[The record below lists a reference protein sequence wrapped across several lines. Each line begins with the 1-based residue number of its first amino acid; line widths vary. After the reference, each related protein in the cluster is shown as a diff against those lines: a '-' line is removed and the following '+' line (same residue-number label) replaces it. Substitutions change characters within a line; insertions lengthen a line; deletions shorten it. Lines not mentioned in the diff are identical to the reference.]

1 MSEGYTPVYV
11 ITCNLWLVNIFFL
24 WGSGK
29 ETRLHF
35 LLLLLNKTIQF
46 MLHQTFFWHFSSPIK
61 NTNVCMYA
69 YLLSLCLTC
78 VSYKVFTLPLYK
90 YILRGLSHAMNKQ
103 QETSQHIS
111 VYSNVSRVFL
121 QWFITDSMSTKNP
134 QKTRTLIIA
143 VFLKMFQVKEQWACL
158 DSFCSFCGKMSFFEK
173 DKRWATFHIS
183 IWNLNDRQLKH
194 ICYVMQ

>member
-1 MSEGYTPVYV
+1 MNIHVHVHCNYYHLLTQIFFIDWDSTNSGDNPNFFSFWLCLNDIYV
-11 ITCNLWLVNIFFL
+11 ITCNLWLVNIFFF
-24 WGSGK
+24 WGK

-35 LLLLLNKTIQF
+35 LMLLLNKTIQF

-103 QETSQHIS
+103 QETSQHL
-111 VYSNVSRVFL
+111 YL
-121 QWFITDSMSTKNP
+121 Y
-134 QKTRTLIIA
+134 TRMFPVCFYNGLSPIQCRRRTPKRPE
-143 VFLKMFQVKEQWACL
+143 LKL
-158 DSFCSFCGKMSFFEK
+158 SPSF
-173 DKRWATFHIS
+173 
-183 IWNLNDRQLKH
+183 
-194 ICYVMQ
+194 

>member
-1 MSEGYTPVYV
+1 MNIHVHVHCNYYHLLTQIFFIDWDSTNSGDNPNFFSFWLCLNDIYV
-11 ITCNLWLVNIFFL
+11 ITCNLWLVNIFFF
-24 WGSGK
+24 WGK

-35 LLLLLNKTIQF
+35 LMLLLNKTIQF

-103 QETSQHIS
+103 QETSQHL
-111 VYSNVSRVFL
+111 YL
-121 QWFITDSMSTKNP
+121 Y
-134 QKTRTLIIA
+134 TRMFHVCFYNGLSPIQCRRRTPKRPE
-143 VFLKMFQVKEQWACL
+143 LKL
-158 DSFCSFCGKMSFFEK
+158 SPSF
-173 DKRWATFHIS
+173 
-183 IWNLNDRQLKH
+183 
-194 ICYVMQ
+194 

>member
-1 MSEGYTPVYV
+1 MNIHVHVHCNYYHLLTQIFFIDWDSTNSGDNPIFFSFWLCLNDIYV
-11 ITCNLWLVNIFFL
+11 ITCNLWLVNFFFYDR
-24 WGSGK
+24 GSGK

-35 LLLLLNKTIQF
+35 LTLLLNKTIQF

-103 QETSQHIS
+103 QETSQHL
-111 VYSNVSRVFL
+111 YL
-121 QWFITDSMSTKNP
+121 Y
-134 QKTRTLIIA
+134 TRMFPVCFYNGLSPIQCRRRTPKRPE
-143 VFLKMFQVKEQWACL
+143 LKL
-158 DSFCSFCGKMSFFEK
+158 SPSF
-173 DKRWATFHIS
+173 
-183 IWNLNDRQLKH
+183 
-194 ICYVMQ
+194 

>member
-1 MSEGYTPVYV
+1 MNIHVHVHCNYYHLSTQIFFIDWDSTNSGDNPNFFSFWLCLNDIYV

-24 WGSGK
+24 CGNGK

-35 LLLLLNKTIQF
+35 LMLLLNKTIQF
-46 MLHQTFFWHFSSPIK
+46 MLHQTCFWHFSSIK

-103 QETSQHIS
+103 QETSQHL
-111 VYSNVSRVFL
+111 YL
-121 QWFITDSMSTKNP
+121 Y
-134 QKTRTLIIA
+134 TRMFPVGFYNGLSPIQCRRRTPKRPE
-143 VFLKMFQVKEQWACL
+143 LKL
-158 DSFCSFCGKMSFFEK
+158 SPSF
-173 DKRWATFHIS
+173 
-183 IWNLNDRQLKH
+183 
-194 ICYVMQ
+194 